1 MIDSTGPAWDAIIGL
16 SRFAAL
22 AAMAEL
28 GCAEHLAAGPMDV
41 AELAKACDAHE
52 PSLARLLRE
61 LEALGVVRAVAPGT
75 YELTEE
81 GQTLRDGVPGSMRSA
96 LRMAAET
103 GYWYAMG
110 NLAQTVK
117 EGRSAFIS
125 RFGPLY
131 GYFQEQPEAAR
142 LFNEYMAIRAAPLEA
157 ALATAYDFTGV
168 KTFVD
173 IAGGTGHLL
182 AAVLDQHPGM
192 RGVLF
197 DIAHVVENARE
208 SLNARGLGDR
218 CEFESGDFFEG
229 VPEGGDL
236 YLLASVIH
244 NWSDEASLRILTN
257 VRKAALPHGRLLLL
271 EMVLPDDGTPHI
283 GKDLDMRMLALT
295 EGGMERTLGEHTRLL
310 GEAGFTLSRVLPLP
324 AGASLIEA
332 LPR

>member
-1 MIDSTGPAWDAIIGL
+1 MIDSTGPAWDAIVGL

-28 GCAEHLAAGPMDV
+28 DCAEHLASGPMGV
-41 AELAKACDAHE
+41 PELAKACDAHE

-61 LEALGVVRAVAPGT
+61 LETIGVVRSVAPET

-96 LRMAAET
+96 LRMAAEP

-110 NLAQTVK
+110 NLAQTVRD
-117 EGRSAFIS
+117 GRSAFIA

-131 GYFQEQPEAAR
+131 GYLQERPEAAR

-157 ALATAYDFTGV
+157 ALATTYDFTGV

-182 AAVLDQHPGM
+182 AAVLERHPDM

-197 DIAHVVENARE
+197 DIAHVVENGRAAMT
-208 SLNARGLGDR
+208 ARGLADR
-218 CEFESGDFFEG
+218 CEFEGGDFFES
-229 VPEGGDL
+229 VPMRRRPLSAGQRHPQLERRGQPAHPRQRAEGDARPRPAAASGDG
-236 YLLASVIH
+236 AAGRRH
-244 NWSDEASLRILTN
+244 TAHRQGPRHAHARPDER
-257 VRKAALPHGRLLLL
+257 R
-271 EMVLPDDGTPHI
+271 DGAH
-283 GKDLDMRMLALT
+283 D
-295 EGGMERTLGEHTRLL
+295 E
-310 GEAGFTLSRVLPLP
+310 
-324 AGASLIEA
+324 
-332 LPR
+332 